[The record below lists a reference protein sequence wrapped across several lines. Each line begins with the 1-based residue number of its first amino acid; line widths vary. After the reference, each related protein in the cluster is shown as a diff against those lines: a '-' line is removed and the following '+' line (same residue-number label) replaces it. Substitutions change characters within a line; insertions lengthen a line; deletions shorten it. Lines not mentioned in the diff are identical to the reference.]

1 MAYSDTSIS
10 IHLVKD
16 RNNEKLDDIIRIIK
30 NLEDNVF
37 EVTYKDNGDPL
48 MHKVRYMTRDNASD
62 YLYFLLKNLSLDEDG
77 YQHIQ
82 FSLPAMP
89 RVLIAA
95 SRLTDSSYRE
105 HFLEL
110 IECGLG
116 LLDKVEK
123 LSIKKPV
130 ENTNR
135 FTYNHYNT
143 LGSNEKDR
151 CVYSSC
157 GNKCNSTLPNLPASP
172 DHRYFE

>member
-1 MAYSDTSIS
+1 MAYSDTSIT

-16 RNNEKLDDIIRIIK
+16 RTNEKLDDTIRIVK

-37 EVTYKDNGDPL
+37 EVTYRDNGDPL
-48 MHKVRYMTRDNASD
+48 MHKVHSMTRDNVSD
-62 YLYFLLKNLSLDEDG
+62 YLYYLLKNLTLDEDG

-89 RVLIAA
+89 RVLVSA
-95 SRLTDSSYRE
+95 SRLTDTCYRE

-110 IECGLG
+110 IESSLG
-116 LLDKVEK
+116 LLDKIEK

-130 ENTNR
+130 ENTNK
-135 FTYNHYNT
+135 FSYTHYES
-143 LGSNEKDR
+143 LGSSEKNR
-151 CVYSSC
+151 CAYSSC
-157 GNKCNSTLPNLPASP
+157 ASKCNSTLPNLPASP